1 VRAVAIGLAVVILG
15 LLALQVR
22 EAKSSADRRIGI
34 TIDTSV
40 DEIRIATVVPDL
52 PAARAGVRPG
62 DVIEAVNGVPTPDW
76 DAYQQAAAGFRRDQ
90 PVPVSLQRAGVP
102 EPLAVEVSPG
112 AAFPWYDTLVN
123 GLAAVGYLLI
133 GILGLFGS
141 GVRGDRRAQLLALF
155 SAAVAIELAMPGTLI
170 GAPLLSVIFSS
181 AYLLLTGAQ
190 IGLDLHLASIIP
202 ERPEWLRRHR
212 WVVPAYYAVGG
223 GIGIVVFTSFLAA
236 HLGRQPFPWT
246 GGQAQAWLQRYV
258 LPTWA
263 LLVPALLLRAATR
276 HQEPAGRQ
284 QAALV
289 LTGVLPWSA
298 FILITSAL
306 GWAGVAV
313 PAWVSGLQPLIL
325 LCYPIAVFVAIF
337 RYHLFDL
344 ELVVRRSLVYTALT
358 AVLVGIFFLVLWVA
372 GVFFA
377 QWVEGG
383 RGSIWI
389 VSGVTLLLGLLFSPL
404 RRSLQRAIDRRFF
417 PERHAMRQRLAA
429 LAGELPALGSV
440 PLMGQHLVLRLI
452 EIFGL
457 RNATLLLAEPRNG
470 VFLSVASIQAENP
483 NQGEPSILLGP
494 DEHGSSLLLQA
505 RHPLLARHL
514 VARAPELAG
523 RLALVGAELVVP
535 LVSQERLVGALLL
548 GEKQERL
555 RQEFTAEELELL
567 DLVAHHAAIVFENA
581 RLFESATYES
591 LTGLLRREAVMD
603 VLERELHRAARH
615 RRPLTIGMADLDHF
629 KEVNDRHG
637 HLTGDRLLKRVA
649 QAIAK
654 GLRGTDAVGRYGG
667 EEFLLV
673 LPETDMEGAM
683 AVAEKV
689 RHLVSQES
697 VVTDDGGRASVTL
710 SVGLATLT
718 PEGESDQRTARYL
731 IAEADRALYR
741 AKRTG
746 RNRVE
751 TPLAAG

>member
-1 VRAVAIGLAVVILG
+1 MALAVAILALLAV
-15 LLALQVR
+15 QVR
-22 EAKSSADRRIGI
+22 EAKHSSDRRIGI
-34 TIDTSV
+34 TIDPSTE
-40 DEIRIATVVPDL
+40 EIRIQSVASGL
-52 PAARAGVRPG
+52 PAERAGVRPG
-62 DVIEAVNGVPTPDW
+62 DVIVRVNGADTPDW
-76 DAYQQAAAGFRRDQ
+76 DAYQQAAAEYRRAQ
-90 PVPVSLQRAGVP
+90 PVRMRVERAGASG
-102 EPLAVEVSPG
+102 PLEVEVSPG
-112 AAFPWYDTLVN
+112 APFPWYDTLVN
-123 GLAAVGYLLI
+123 GLAAVGYLAI

-155 SAAVAIELAMPGTLI
+155 SAAVAIELAMPGSLI
-170 GAPLLSVIFSS
+170 GAPLLSIVVSS

-202 ERPEWLRRHR
+202 ERPQWLRRR
-212 WVVPAYYAVGG
+212 PWVVPVYYLAGG
-223 GIGIVVFTSFLAA
+223 AIGIVVFTSYLADR
-236 HLGRQPFPWT
+236 LGRQPFPWSGT
-246 GGQAQAWLQRYV
+246 QAEAWLQSYV
-258 LPTWA
+258 LPVWA

-276 HQEPAGRQ
+276 HQEPEGRH

-289 LTGVLPWSA
+289 LTGVLPWSV
-298 FILITSAL
+298 FIVVTCAL

-313 PAWVSGLQPLIL
+313 PEWVTGLQPLIL
-325 LCYPIAVFVAIF
+325 LCYPIAVFVAVF

-344 ELVVRRSLVYTALT
+344 ELVVRRGLVYIALT
-358 AVLVGIFFLVLWVA
+358 GILVGTFFLVLWVA
-372 GVFFA
+372 GVFFT
-377 QWVEGG
+377 QWVEEG
-383 RGSIWI
+383 RASVWI

-457 RNATLLLAEPRNG
+457 RNATLMLAEPRNR
-470 VFLSVASIQAENP
+470 VFLSVASMQAENP
-483 NQGEPSILLGP
+483 TQSEPSILIGP
-494 DEHGSSLLLQA
+494 DEPGSGLLLQA
-505 RHPLLARHL
+505 RHPILARNL

-535 LVSQERLVGALLL
+535 LVSLERLVGVLLL
-548 GEKQERL
+548 GEKQDRL
-555 RQEFTAEELELL
+555 RQEFSAEELELL
-567 DLVAHHAAIVFENA
+567 DLVAHHTAIVFENV

-603 VLERELHRAARH
+603 LLERELHRASRH
-615 RRPLTIGMADLDHF
+615 HRPLTIGMADLDHF
-629 KEVNDRHG
+629 KDVNDRHG

-673 LPETDMEGAM
+673 LPETDMDGAL

-689 RHLVSQES
+689 RHLVGEES
-697 VVTDDGGRASVTL
+697 VTTDDGAGAAVTM
-710 SVGLATLT
+710 SIGLATLSADGDN
-718 PEGESDQRTARYL
+718 EQRTARYL

-751 TPLAAG
+751 APLAVG